1 MKVMGIDPGY
11 HRVGIAVLDITGS
24 EFSVEFSTTIETDPG
39 EALMDRLLQIHEEIA
54 RAISEQS
61 PDSVAVEEI
70 FFSRNVKTAI
80 GVAHARGVI
89 LLAVS
94 RAGIPLY
101 EYKPASVKLAVT
113 SNGQAR
119 KAQVAFMVGKLLG
132 VDLTGKLDDEVDAIA
147 VALCHAFLHKSKPR
161 PAEVPEGGR

>member
-1 MKVMGIDPGY
+1 MGIDPGY
-11 HRVGIAVLDITGS
+11 HRVGIAVLEGMKN
-24 EFSVEFSTTIETDPG
+24 EFSLEFSTTIETDPG
-39 EALMDRLLQIHEEIA
+39 EALKDRLLHIHEEIA
-54 RAISEQS
+54 CAIGEQS

-101 EYKPASVKLAVT
+101 EYKPASVKLAIT
-113 SNGQAR
+113 SNGQAG
-119 KAQVAFMVGKLLG
+119 KDQVAFKEGKPLG
-132 VDLTGKLDDEVDAIA
+132 DGFRCA
-147 VALCHAFLHKSKPR
+147 
-161 PAEVPEGGR
+161 